1 MWKKWKDRISQ
12 LFEKEQPEI
21 YKIPRLIN
29 GDSVLQFVQGVGWQI
44 GKRKLKPEDCATLK
58 LEAAEFA
65 QSFLWKLMRNDIH
78 YVAYL
83 QATAKRRSD
92 ADAIY
97 AGAMYKDLEILEQFM
112 EQCKKL

>member
-21 YKIPRLIN
+21 YKIPRFISE
-29 GDSVLQFVQGVGWQI
+29 DSLLQLTADGWSI
-44 GKRKLKPEDCATLK
+44 GKRKLKPEDLATLK
-58 LEAAEFA
+58 LEAKEFEG
-65 QSFLWKLMRNDIH
+65 SFIWRLMRNDIH
-78 YVAYL
+78 YMAYL
-83 QATAKRRSD
+83 QATAKRRTD

-97 AGAMYKDLEILEQFM
+97 AGAMYRDLEILETFL